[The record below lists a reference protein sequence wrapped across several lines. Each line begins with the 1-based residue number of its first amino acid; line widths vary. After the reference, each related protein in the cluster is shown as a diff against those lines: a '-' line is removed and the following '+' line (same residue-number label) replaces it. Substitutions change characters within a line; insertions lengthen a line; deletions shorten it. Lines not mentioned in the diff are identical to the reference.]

1 MSDEVILVQ
10 DLIHEIRGKK
20 ILLDS
25 DLARLYHV
33 ETRSLNQ
40 AVKRNLD
47 RFPPDFMFQITA
59 EEWVANSSQ
68 NVMTSSRPKKA
79 LPFAFTR
86 EGVAMLSSV
95 LRSKVAIQ
103 ANIRI
108 MRAFVQIND
117 YLLASSNIS
126 AELKELRARVDLLQH
141 QQDENLSALND
152 LSEDVQ
158 KDLDNLY
165 QAIGQLAIRLEDK
178 QNKPRPKI
186 GF

>member
-1 MSDEVILVQ
+1 MNDEVILVQ

-20 ILLDS
+20 VMLDS

-40 AVKRNLD
+40 AVKRNME
-47 RFPPDFMFQITA
+47 RFPSDFMFQITA
-59 EEWVANSSQ
+59 EEWAANSSQ
-68 NVMTSSRPKKA
+68 TVMTSNRPKKA

-86 EGVAMLSSV
+86 EGISMLSSV

-108 MRAFVQIND
+108 MRAFVQLNE
-117 YLLASSNIS
+117 YLLAASTVS
-126 AELKELRARVDLLQH
+126 AELKELRSRVDLLQH
-141 QQDENLSALND
+141 QQEENMGAVND

-158 KDLDNLY
+158 RDIDNLY
-165 QAIGQLAIRLEDK
+165 LAIGQLAVRLEDK
-178 QNKPRPKI
+178 QKEPRPKI

>member
-1 MSDEVILVQ
+1 
-10 DLIHEIRGKK
+10 
-20 ILLDS
+20 
-25 DLARLYHV
+25 
-33 ETRSLNQ
+33 
-40 AVKRNLD
+40 
-47 RFPPDFMFQITA
+47 
-59 EEWVANSSQ
+59 
-68 NVMTSSRPKKA
+68 
-79 LPFAFTR
+79 
-86 EGVAMLSSV
+86 MLSSV

-165 QAIGQLAIRLEDK
+165 QAIGQLTIRLEDK

>member
-1 MSDEVILVQ
+1 
-10 DLIHEIRGKK
+10 
-20 ILLDS
+20 
-25 DLARLYHV
+25 
-33 ETRSLNQ
+33 
-40 AVKRNLD
+40 
-47 RFPPDFMFQITA
+47 MFQITV

-86 EGVAMLSSV
+86 EGIAMLSSV

-141 QQDENLSALND
+141 QQDENMSALND

-165 QAIGQLAIRLEDK
+165 LAIGQLAIRLEDK
-178 QNKPRPKI
+178 QNEPRPKI